1 MVVIKKNLFYAL
13 IPLMEN
19 GHNIQEIKILQL
31 VFEKKMNISEI
42 SRELKIDY
50 KNAHRYINKLHKDG
64 RIILDPKKPLQGKK
78 VYIALSEKTL
88 TEILDELETTV
99 LKKEDYKEIENLIK
113 ESRRKLRY
121 IQLTNETKGN

>member
-1 MVVIKKNLFYAL
+1 MINKNLFYAF
-13 IPLMEN
+13 IPLMEKGYN
-19 GHNIQEIKILQL
+19 LQEIKILQL

-50 KNAHRYINKLHKDG
+50 KNTHRYINKLQKDG
-64 RIILDPKKPLQGKK
+64 RIIFDPKKPTQGKK
-78 VYIALSEKTL
+78 VYVALSEKTL
-88 TEILDELETTV
+88 GEILDELEATI

-121 IQLTNETKGN
+121 IQLMNESRK